1 MAKATAT
8 AEKVSRRECDLRHDG
23 MDNLPERVAA
33 LEKWQTA
40 QNGSIAKIE
49 KMIEGLRKDRWALLL
64 AIMFLLIDIIMRM
77 SDRAAATTI
86 GGLVP

>member
-1 MAKATAT
+1 MARQTDET
-8 AEKVSRRECDLRHDG
+8 VSRRECDLRHDG

-33 LEKWQTA
+33 LEKWQQA
-40 QNGSIAKIE
+40 QNGSITRIE
-49 KMIEGLRKDRWALLL
+49 KMINGLQKDRWALLV
-64 AIMFLLIDIIMRM
+64 AILFLLIDIIMRM